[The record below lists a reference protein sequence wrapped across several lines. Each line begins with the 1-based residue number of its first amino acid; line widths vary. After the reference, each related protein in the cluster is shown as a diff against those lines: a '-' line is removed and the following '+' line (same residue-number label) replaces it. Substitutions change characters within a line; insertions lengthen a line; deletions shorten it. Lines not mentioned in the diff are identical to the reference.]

1 MERDEQNQQFQ
12 ARNEQAKLV
21 QKEARDRLR
30 GKMILEPLPQSFT
43 KHAGIKAGFSTC
55 ARTQTDH
62 TPIELSDAM
71 VQTSPVVVL
80 MTDQF
85 KALKDSGTVPDSPGV
100 PAVPPV
106 DSDVLDPLSEPVF
119 EVQSLG
125 RKMKLTNREIRVR
138 KMSDPELKRAKVSI
152 NCSKGRHF
160 ELELEGESVNPS
172 EIAGII
178 PQQHISKRSPA
189 GRTSWTQNK

>member
-1 MERDEQNQQFQ
+1 
-12 ARNEQAKLV
+12 
-21 QKEARDRLR
+21 
-30 GKMILEPLPQSFT
+30 
-43 KHAGIKAGFSTC
+43 
-55 ARTQTDH
+55 
-62 TPIELSDAM
+62 M

-80 MTDQF
+80 TTDQF
-85 KALKDSGTVPDSPGV
+85 KALKDSGTVPDSLVV

-152 NCSKGRHF
+152 NCKQRKA
-160 ELELEGESVNPS
+160 LRAR
-172 EIAGII
+172 IRRR
-178 PQQHISKRSPA
+178 ISKSFRDRRNYSTA
-189 GRTSWTQNK
+189 AYLEKKSGRKNLLDPKQVVKDPRQTKNYQETH